1 MLESNLAEG
10 TTLGQ
15 IVLFIT
21 FLVNMGVQLWREH
34 KASKATELQRQEAI
48 RVAEATKQE
57 LIIRDE
63 ENKRKLAEQTAQLKG
78 DLRERMEKMSK
89 RFDDLLPRK

>member
-1 MLESNLAEG
+1 MTENIQADA
-10 TTLGQ
+10 TTIGQ
-15 IVLFIT
+15 IVLFLT
-21 FLVNMGVQLWREH
+21 FLINMGVQLWREH
-34 KASKATELQRQEAI
+34 KAAKAATEQRAEIA
-48 RVAEATKQE
+48 RVALATKQE
-57 LIIRDE
+57 LILRDE